1 MNASSITPNENAPN
15 VVINIE
21 GADTVYTTHNII
33 SAPTSTEP
41 EVGNDSE
48 GRQMEQFSPAK
59 GQQPGM
65 VLDHQQN
72 ILVSPRPPFFAAS
85 NEIEVVNQHLCS
97 DIPPSQSVD
106 NFNGFSDVHAHDQPS
121 QSPKDSPSIDMT
133 ETVQNHSVGEENE
146 QPTPLLEPTTN
157 HLSTN
162 TTENQQP
169 IDVFISS
176 ISRPISQ
183 PLLDVGT
190 VTPMQQHNPTN
201 LHASLTQVQAKGK
214 ALD

>member
-1 MNASSITPNENAPN
+1 
-15 VVINIE
+15 
-21 GADTVYTTHNII
+21 
-33 SAPTSTEP
+33 
-41 EVGNDSE
+41 
-48 GRQMEQFSPAK
+48 
-59 GQQPGM
+59 
-65 VLDHQQN
+65 
-72 ILVSPRPPFFAAS
+72 
-85 NEIEVVNQHLCS
+85 
-97 DIPPSQSVD
+97 
-106 NFNGFSDVHAHDQPS
+106 
-121 QSPKDSPSIDMT
+121 MT

-201 LHASLTQVQAKGK
+201 LHASLTPSTSKRQSTRLAQKATVNSGKDAIQIAQDLLVKKLGELSGMDKQSSSDDFELYAQHFVRPIEKTKMEAIQALIEHGVKTKKKGNNLRS
-214 ALD
+214 AAEAPGLVA